1 MNTEHTV
8 RHTSR
13 HPMNAEHT
21 VDGGARRGRWRRGRA
36 GGHRRRPAVE
46 FVAAPLGLLIVM
58 ISGWYVL
65 TYQVLEPHRRFLLP
79 PLHEVWARAFADGDT
94 RSGLVDGLW
103 VTTKTSMTGLAL
115 AIALGILFAVLM
127 SQARWIERS
136 FYPWAVLIQ
145 TIPILAIVPLVALWF
160 GVGFWSRV
168 LVAVMISL
176 FPIIANT
183 LFGLQSASEEQVD
196 LFEMHRA
203 GRWKRLVK
211 LDFPAAVPAL
221 FTGLRISAGLAVIGT
236 IVGEFFFRSGERGL
250 GQLIELHRAT
260 NDTPEM
266 FGAVILSSL
275 LSIAVFALVGQL
287 GDRLTGKWH
296 EAANDPMP

>member
-1 MNTEHTV
+1 MV
-8 RHTSR
+8 
-13 HPMNAEHT
+13 
-21 VDGGARRGRWRRGRA
+21 
-36 GGHRRRPAVE
+36 
-46 FVAAPLGLLIVM
+46 APLGLLIVV
-58 ISGWYVL
+58 IGGWYVF
-65 TYQVLEPHRRFLLP
+65 TYEVLERHRRFLLP
-79 PLHEVWARAFADGDT
+79 PLHEVWTQSFVDGDT
-94 RSGLVDGLW
+94 RSELLDGLW
-103 VTTKTSMTGLAL
+103 VTTKTSMMGLVA
-115 AIALGILFAVLM
+115 ATALGILFAVLM

-160 GVGFWSRV
+160 GVGLWSRV

-196 LFEMHRA
+196 LFEIHGA

-221 FTGLRISAGLAVIGT
+221 FTGLRISAGLAVIGA
-236 IVGEFFFRSGERGL
+236 IVGEFFFRAGDRGL

-260 NDTPEM
+260 NDTAEM
-266 FGAVILSSL
+266 FGAVILSSM
-275 LSIAVFALVGQL
+275 LSIAVFTLIGQL

-296 EAANDPMP
+296 EAAGDTEL

>member
-1 MNTEHTV
+1 M
-8 RHTSR
+8 
-13 HPMNAEHT
+13 
-21 VDGGARRGRWRRGRA
+21 
-36 GGHRRRPAVE
+36 
-46 FVAAPLGLLIVM
+46 AAPLGLLIVM
-58 ISGWYVL
+58 IGGWYVF
-65 TYQVLEPHRRFLLP
+65 TYEVLERHRRFLLP
-79 PLHEVWARAFADGDT
+79 PLHEVWTQSFVDGDT
-94 RSGLVDGLW
+94 RSELLDGLW
-103 VTTKTSMTGLAL
+103 VTAKTSMMGLVA
-115 AIALGILFAVLM
+115 ATALGILFAVLM

-160 GVGFWSRV
+160 GIGIWSRV

-196 LFEMHRA
+196 LFEIHGA

-221 FTGLRISAGLAVIGT
+221 FTGLRISAGLAVIGA
-236 IVGEFFFRSGERGL
+236 IVGEFFFRAGDRGL

-260 NDTPEM
+260 NDTAEM
-266 FGAVILSSL
+266 FGAVILSSM
-275 LSIAVFALVGQL
+275 LSIAVFTLTGQL

-296 EAANDPMP
+296 EAASDTVP

>member
-1 MNTEHTV
+1 MSAGTA
-8 RHTSR
+8 TSGTAP
-13 HPMNAEHT
+13 PMSAGNESSSTAPP
-21 VDGGARRGRWRRGRA
+21 RPRPRNRGR
-36 GGHRRRPAVE
+36 GHLPRPSLDL
-46 FVAAPLGLLIVM
+46 VAAPLGLLIVL
-58 ISGWYVL
+58 IGAWYAF
-65 TYQVLEPHRRFLLP
+65 TYEVLESHRRFLLP
-79 PLHEVWARAFADGDT
+79 PLHQVWTRSFADGDI
-94 RSGLVDGLW
+94 RSQLLDGLW
-103 VTTKTSMTGLAL
+103 VTTRTSMVGLVL
-115 AIALGILFAVLM
+115 ATALGVVFAILM

-260 NDTPEM
+260 NDTAEM

-275 LSIAVFALVGQL
+275 LSIAVFTLIGQL

-296 EAANDPMP
+296 EAADDPAH

>member
-1 MNTEHTV
+1 M
-8 RHTSR
+8 SAD
-13 HPMNAEHT
+13 HPT
-21 VDGGARRGRWRRGRA
+21 GGRTQERLRPRNRA
-36 GGHRRRPAVE
+36 AGYLPRPALELVG
-46 FVAAPLGLLIVM
+46 APLGLLIVM
-58 ISGWYVL
+58 IGGWYVF
-65 TYQVLEPHRRFLLP
+65 TYEVLEHHRRFLLP
-79 PLHEVWARAFADGDT
+79 PLHEVWTRSFVDGDT
-94 RSGLVDGLW
+94 RSELLVGLW
-103 VTTKTSMTGLAL
+103 VTTKTSMMGLVA
-115 AIALGILFAVLM
+115 ATALGILFAVLM

-176 FPIIANT
+176 FPILANT
-183 LFGLQSASEEQVD
+183 LFGLQSSSEEQVD
-196 LFEMHRA
+196 LFEMHGA

-236 IVGEFFFRSGERGL
+236 IVGEFFFRTGDRGL

-260 NDTPEM
+260 NDTAEM
-266 FGAVILSSL
+266 FGAVILSSM
-275 LSIAVFALVGQL
+275 LSVVVFTLVGQL

-296 EAANDPMP
+296 EAANDTVP

>member
-1 MNTEHTV
+1 MSADHA
-8 RHTSR
+8 TSG
-13 HPMNAEHT
+13 E
-21 VDGGARRGRWRRGRA
+21 ARRRLRPHDRT
-36 GGHRRRPAVE
+36 GGYLPRPTAE
-46 FVAAPLGLLIVM
+46 LVAAPLGLLIVM
-58 ISGWYVL
+58 IGGWYVF
-65 TYQVLEPHRRFLLP
+65 TYAVLEHHRRFLLP
-79 PLHEVWARAFADGDT
+79 PLHEVWTQSFVDGDT
-94 RSGLVDGLW
+94 RSELLDGLW
-103 VTTKTSMTGLAL
+103 VTTKTSMMGLVA
-115 AIALGILFAVLM
+115 ATALGILFAVLM

-160 GVGFWSRV
+160 GVGLWSRV

-196 LFEMHRA
+196 LFEIHGA

-221 FTGLRISAGLAVIGT
+221 FTGLRISAGLAVIGA
-236 IVGEFFFRSGERGL
+236 IVGEFFFRAGDRGL

-260 NDTPEM
+260 NDTAEM
-266 FGAVILSSL
+266 FGAVILSSM
-275 LSIAVFALVGQL
+275 LSVVVFTLIGQL

-296 EAANDPMP
+296 EAANDTEL

>member
-1 MNTEHTV
+1 MRADHAA
-8 RHTSR
+8 SS
-13 HPMNAEHT
+13 
-21 VDGGARRGRWRRGRA
+21 DARRRLRPHDRTAGCLPRRT
-36 GGHRRRPAVE
+36 VE
-46 FVAAPLGLLIVM
+46 LVAAPLGLLIVM
-58 ISGWYVL
+58 IGGWYVF
-65 TYQVLEPHRRFLLP
+65 TYEVLERHRRFLLP
-79 PLHEVWARAFADGDT
+79 PLHEVWTQSFVDGDT
-94 RSGLVDGLW
+94 RAELLDGLW
-103 VTTKTSMTGLAL
+103 VTAKTSMMGLMA
-115 AIALGILFAVLM
+115 ATALGILFAVLM

-160 GVGFWSRV
+160 GIGIWSRV

-196 LFEMHRA
+196 LFEIHGA

-221 FTGLRISAGLAVIGT
+221 FTGLRISAGLAVIGA
-236 IVGEFFFRSGERGL
+236 IVGEFFFRAGDRGL

-260 NDTPEM
+260 NDTAEM
-266 FGAVILSSL
+266 FGAVILSSM
-275 LSIAVFALVGQL
+275 LSIAVFTLTGQL

-296 EAANDPMP
+296 EAASDTVP

>member
-1 MNTEHTV
+1 MSAGHAASGDAPRRLRPHGRTGGCLPRRTV
-8 RHTSR
+8 
-13 HPMNAEHT
+13 EL
-21 VDGGARRGRWRRGRA
+21 
-36 GGHRRRPAVE
+36 
-46 FVAAPLGLLIVM
+46 VAAPLGLLIVM
-58 ISGWYVL
+58 IGGWYVF
-65 TYQVLEPHRRFLLP
+65 TYEVLEHHRRFLLP
-79 PLHEVWARAFADGDT
+79 PLHEVWTQSFVDGDT
-94 RSGLVDGLW
+94 RSELLDGLW
-103 VTTKTSMTGLAL
+103 VTTKTSMTGLVA
-115 AIALGILFAVLM
+115 ATALGILFAVLM

-160 GVGFWSRV
+160 GIGIWSRV

-196 LFEMHRA
+196 LFEIHGA

-221 FTGLRISAGLAVIGT
+221 FTGLRISAGLAVIGA
-236 IVGEFFFRSGERGL
+236 IVGEFFFRSGDRGL

-260 NDTPEM
+260 NDTAEM
-266 FGAVILSSL
+266 FGAVILSSM
-275 LSIAVFALVGQL
+275 LSIAVFTLVGQL

-296 EAANDPMP
+296 EAAGDTVP

>member
-1 MNTEHTV
+1 MSAGHA
-8 RHTSR
+8 TS
-13 HPMNAEHT
+13 
-21 VDGGARRGRWRRGRA
+21 GGARRRLRPRGRT
-36 GGHRRRPAVE
+36 GGYLPRPSVE
-46 FVAAPLGLLIVM
+46 LVVAPLGLLIVV
-58 ISGWYVL
+58 IGGWYVF
-65 TYQVLEPHRRFLLP
+65 TYEVLERHRRFLLP
-79 PLHEVWARAFADGDT
+79 PLHEVWTQSFVDGDT
-94 RSGLVDGLW
+94 RSELLDGLW
-103 VTTKTSMTGLAL
+103 VTTKTSMMGLVA
-115 AIALGILFAVLM
+115 ATALGILFAVLM

-160 GVGFWSRV
+160 GVGLWSRV

-196 LFEMHRA
+196 LFEIHGA

-221 FTGLRISAGLAVIGT
+221 FTGLRISAGLAVIGA
-236 IVGEFFFRSGERGL
+236 IVGEFFFRAGDRGL

-260 NDTPEM
+260 NDTAEM
-266 FGAVILSSL
+266 FGAVILSSM
-275 LSIAVFALVGQL
+275 LSIAVFTLTGQL

-296 EAANDPMP
+296 EAASDRVP

>member
-1 MNTEHTV
+1 MSADHATG
-8 RHTSR
+8 R
-13 HPMNAEHT
+13 NAEQ
-21 VDGGARRGRWRRGRA
+21 
-36 GGHRRRPAVE
+36 RPAPRNRAAGPVPRSAVE
-46 FVAAPLGLLIVM
+46 LVAAPLGLLIVL
-58 ISGWYVL
+58 IGGWYIF
-65 TYQVLEPHRRFLLP
+65 TYEVLEPHRQFLLP
-79 PLHEVWARAFADGDT
+79 PLHEVWTRAFADGGT
-94 RSGLVDGLW
+94 RSELLDGLW
-103 VTTKTSMTGLAL
+103 VTTKTSMTGLVL
-115 AIALGILFAVLM
+115 ATALGILFAVLM

-196 LFEMHRA
+196 LFEMHGA

-211 LDFPAAVPAL
+211 LDFPAAVPSL
-221 FTGLRISAGLAVIGT
+221 FTGLRISAGLSVIGT

-260 NDTPEM
+260 NDTAEM

-275 LSIAVFALVGQL
+275 LSIAVFTLVGQL
-287 GDRLTGKWH
+287 GDRLIGNWH
-296 EAANDPMP
+296 EAADNAAA

>member
-1 MNTEHTV
+1 MSADHPTGGKTQERLRP
-8 RHTSR
+8 RH
-13 HPMNAEHT
+13 
-21 VDGGARRGRWRRGRA
+21 RA
-36 GGHRRRPAVE
+36 AGYLPRPALELVG
-46 FVAAPLGLLIVM
+46 APLGLLIVM
-58 ISGWYVL
+58 IGGWYVF
-65 TYQVLEPHRRFLLP
+65 TYEVLAHHRRFLLP
-79 PLHEVWARAFADGDT
+79 PLHEVWTRSFVDGDT
-94 RSGLVDGLW
+94 RSELLVGLW
-103 VTTKTSMTGLAL
+103 VTTKTSMMGLVA
-115 AIALGILFAVLM
+115 ATALGILFAVLM

-160 GVGFWSRV
+160 GVGYWSRV

-176 FPIIANT
+176 FPILANT
-183 LFGLQSASEEQVD
+183 LFGLQSSSEERVD
-196 LFEMHRA
+196 LFEMHGA

-236 IVGEFFFRSGERGL
+236 IVGEFFFRTGDRGL

-260 NDTPEM
+260 NDTAEM
-266 FGAVILSSL
+266 FGAVILSSV
-275 LSIAVFALVGQL
+275 LSVVVFTLVGQL

-296 EAANDPMP
+296 EAANDTVP

>member
-1 MNTEHTV
+1 MSADQAAV
-8 RHTSR
+8 
-13 HPMNAEHT
+13 
-21 VDGGARRGRWRRGRA
+21 ARARERLQRRSHA
-36 GGHRRRPAVE
+36 GGRPRRAAVE
-46 FVAAPLGLLIVM
+46 LLAAPLGLLIVM
-58 ISGWYVL
+58 IGGWYIL
-65 TYQVLEPHRRFLLP
+65 TYEVLETHRRFLLP
-79 PLHEVWARAFADGDT
+79 PLHQIWTRAFADGDV
-94 RSGLVDGLW
+94 RSELLDGLW
-103 VTTKTSMTGLAL
+103 VTTKTSMTGLGL
-115 AIALGILFAVLM
+115 ATALGILFAVLM

-196 LFEMHRA
+196 LFEMHGA
-203 GRWKRLVK
+203 GRWRRLVK

-236 IVGEFFFRSGERGL
+236 IVGEFFFRSGDRGL

-260 NDTPEM
+260 NDTAEM

-275 LSIAVFALVGQL
+275 LSIAVFTLVGQL
-287 GDRLTGKWH
+287 GDRLIGNWH
-296 EAANDPMP
+296 EAADDTAA

>member
-1 MNTEHTV
+1 MSADHAA
-8 RHTSR
+8 SS
-13 HPMNAEHT
+13 
-21 VDGGARRGRWRRGRA
+21 DARRRLRPHDRTAGCLPRRT
-36 GGHRRRPAVE
+36 VE
-46 FVAAPLGLLIVM
+46 LVAAPLGLLIVM
-58 ISGWYVL
+58 IGGWYVF
-65 TYQVLEPHRRFLLP
+65 TYEVLERHRRFLLP
-79 PLHEVWARAFADGDT
+79 PLHEVWTQSFVDGDT
-94 RSGLVDGLW
+94 RSELLDGLW
-103 VTTKTSMTGLAL
+103 VTTKTSMMGLVA
-115 AIALGILFAVLM
+115 ATALGILFAVLM

-160 GVGFWSRV
+160 GIGLWSRV

-196 LFEMHRA
+196 LFEIHGA

-221 FTGLRISAGLAVIGT
+221 FTGLRISAGLAVIGA
-236 IVGEFFFRSGERGL
+236 IVGEFFFRAGDRGL

-260 NDTPEM
+260 NDTAEM
-266 FGAVILSSL
+266 FGAVILSSM
-275 LSIAVFALVGQL
+275 LSIAVFTLTGQL

-296 EAANDPMP
+296 EAASDTVP

>member
-1 MNTEHTV
+1 M
-8 RHTSR
+8 
-13 HPMNAEHT
+13 M
-21 VDGGARRGRWRRGRA
+21 GL
-36 GGHRRRPAVE
+36 
-46 FVAAPLGLLIVM
+46 VAA
-58 ISGWYVL
+58 
-65 TYQVLEPHRRFLLP
+65 T
-79 PLHEVWARAFADGDT
+79 
-94 RSGLVDGLW
+94 
-103 VTTKTSMTGLAL
+103 
-115 AIALGILFAVLM
+115 ALGILFAVLM

-160 GVGFWSRV
+160 GVGYWSRV

-176 FPIIANT
+176 FPILANT
-183 LFGLQSASEEQVD
+183 LFGLQSSSEDQVD
-196 LFEMHRA
+196 LFEMHGA

-236 IVGEFFFRSGERGL
+236 IVGEFFFRTGDRGL

-260 NDTPEM
+260 NDTAEM
-266 FGAVILSSL
+266 FGAVILSSV
-275 LSIAVFALVGQL
+275 LSVVVFTLVGQL

-296 EAANDPMP
+296 EAANDTVP

>member
-1 MNTEHTV
+1 MSADHPTGGKTQERLRP
-8 RHTSR
+8 RH
-13 HPMNAEHT
+13 
-21 VDGGARRGRWRRGRA
+21 RA
-36 GGHRRRPAVE
+36 AGYLPRPALELVG
-46 FVAAPLGLLIVM
+46 APLGLLIVM
-58 ISGWYVL
+58 IGGWYVF
-65 TYQVLEPHRRFLLP
+65 TYEVLEHHRRFLLP
-79 PLHEVWARAFADGDT
+79 PLHEVWTRSFVDGDT
-94 RSGLVDGLW
+94 RSELLVGLW
-103 VTTKTSMTGLAL
+103 VTTKTSMMGLVA
-115 AIALGILFAVLM
+115 ATALGILFAVLM

-160 GVGFWSRV
+160 GVGYWSRV

-176 FPIIANT
+176 FPILANT
-183 LFGLQSASEEQVD
+183 LFGLQSSSEEQVD
-196 LFEMHRA
+196 LFEMHGA

-236 IVGEFFFRSGERGL
+236 IVGEFFFRTGDRGL

-260 NDTPEM
+260 NDTAEM
-266 FGAVILSSL
+266 FGAVILSSV
-275 LSIAVFALVGQL
+275 LSVVVFTLVGQL

-296 EAANDPMP
+296 EAANDTVP

>member
-1 MNTEHTV
+1 MTADDA
-8 RHTSR
+8 TSG
-13 HPMNAEHT
+13 NAP
-21 VDGGARRGRWRRGRA
+21 ARPRPRNRGRGL
-36 GGHRRRPAVE
+36 PLPS
-46 FVAAPLGLLIVM
+46 FDLLAAPLGLLVVLIG
-58 ISGWYVL
+58 SWYAF
-65 TYQVLEPHRRFLLP
+65 TYEVLEPHRRFLLP
-79 PLHEVWARAFADGDT
+79 PLHQVWARSFADDDI
-94 RSGLVDGLW
+94 RSQLLDGLW
-103 VTTKTSMTGLAL
+103 VTTRTSMVGLVL
-115 AIALGILFAVLM
+115 ATALGVVFAVLM

-236 IVGEFFFRSGERGL
+236 IVGEFFFRSGDRGL

-260 NDTPEM
+260 NDTAEM

-275 LSIAVFALVGQL
+275 LSIAVFTFIGQL
-287 GDRLTGKWH
+287 GDRLIGNWH
-296 EAANDPMP
+296 ETADDPAH

>member
-1 MNTEHTV
+1 MSAGHTP
-8 RHTSR
+8 SS
-13 HPMNAEHT
+13 
-21 VDGGARRGRWRRGRA
+21 DARRRLRPHDRTAGYLPRRT
-36 GGHRRRPAVE
+36 VE
-46 FVAAPLGLLIVM
+46 LVAAPLGLLIVM
-58 ISGWYVL
+58 IGGWYVF
-65 TYQVLEPHRRFLLP
+65 TYEVLERHRRFLLP
-79 PLHEVWARAFADGDT
+79 PLHEVWTQSFVDGDT
-94 RSGLVDGLW
+94 RSELLDGLW
-103 VTTKTSMTGLAL
+103 VTTKTSMMGLVA
-115 AIALGILFAVLM
+115 ATALGILFAVLM

-160 GVGFWSRV
+160 GVGLWSRV

-196 LFEMHRA
+196 LFEIHGA

-221 FTGLRISAGLAVIGT
+221 FTGLRISAGLAVIGA
-236 IVGEFFFRSGERGL
+236 IVGEFFFRAGDRGL

-260 NDTPEM
+260 NDTAEM
-266 FGAVILSSL
+266 FGAVILSSM
-275 LSIAVFALVGQL
+275 LSIAVFTLTGQL

-296 EAANDPMP
+296 EAASDRVP

>member
-1 MNTEHTV
+1 MSAGHAASGDE
-8 RHTSR
+8 RR
-13 HPMNAEHT
+13 RLR
-21 VDGGARRGRWRRGRA
+21 RRGRTGDYVPRRT
-36 GGHRRRPAVE
+36 VE
-46 FVAAPLGLLIVM
+46 LVAAPLGLLIVM
-58 ISGWYVL
+58 IGGWYVF
-65 TYQVLEPHRRFLLP
+65 TYEVLERHRRFLLP
-79 PLHEVWARAFADGDT
+79 PLHEVWTQSFVDGDT
-94 RSGLVDGLW
+94 RSELLDGLW
-103 VTTKTSMTGLAL
+103 VTAKTSMMGLVA
-115 AIALGILFAVLM
+115 ATALGMLFAVLM

-160 GVGFWSRV
+160 GVGLWSRV

-196 LFEMHRA
+196 LFEIHGA

-211 LDFPAAVPAL
+211 LDFPAAVPTL
-221 FTGLRISAGLAVIGT
+221 FTGLRISAGLAVIGA
-236 IVGEFFFRSGERGL
+236 IVGEFFFRSGDRGL

-260 NDTPEM
+260 NDTAEM
-266 FGAVILSSL
+266 FGAVILSSM
-275 LSIAVFALVGQL
+275 LSIAVFTLTGRL

-296 EAANDPMP
+296 EAASDTVL

>member
-1 MNTEHTV
+1 MSAGHAA
-8 RHTSR
+8 SG
-13 HPMNAEHT
+13 
-21 VDGGARRGRWRRGRA
+21 DARRRLRRQGRTGGYLPRGT
-36 GGHRRRPAVE
+36 VE
-46 FVAAPLGLLIVM
+46 LVAAPLGLLIVM
-58 ISGWYVL
+58 IGGWYVF
-65 TYQVLEPHRRFLLP
+65 TYEVLERHRRFLLP
-79 PLHEVWARAFADGDT
+79 PLHEVWTQSFADGET
-94 RSGLVDGLW
+94 RSELLDGLW
-103 VTTKTSMTGLAL
+103 VTAKTSMMGLVA
-115 AIALGILFAVLM
+115 ATVLGILFAVLM

-160 GVGFWSRV
+160 GVGLWSRV

-196 LFEMHRA
+196 LFEIHGA

-221 FTGLRISAGLAVIGT
+221 FAGLRISAGLAVIGT
-236 IVGEFFFRSGERGL
+236 IVGEFFFRTGDRGL

-260 NDTPEM
+260 NDTAEM
-266 FGAVILSSL
+266 FGAVILSSV
-275 LSIAVFALVGQL
+275 LSVVVFTLVGQL

-296 EAANDPMP
+296 EAANDTVP

>member
-1 MNTEHTV
+1 MSANHA
-8 RHTSR
+8 TSAKAHER
-13 HPMNAEHT
+13 LQPRN
-21 VDGGARRGRWRRGRA
+21 RRGGCLP
-36 GGHRRRPAVE
+36 RPTVE
-46 FVAAPLGLLIVM
+46 LVAAPLGLLIVM
-58 ISGWYVL
+58 IGGWYIFTYEVL
-65 TYQVLEPHRRFLLP
+65 APHRRFLLP
-79 PLHEVWARAFADGDT
+79 PLHQVWTRSFVDGDT
-94 RSGLVDGLW
+94 RSELLDGLW
-103 VTTKTSMTGLAL
+103 VTTKTSIIGLVVAT
-115 AIALGILFAVLM
+115 ALGILFAVLM

-160 GVGFWSRV
+160 GVGFRSRV

-176 FPIIANT
+176 FPVIANT

-196 LFEMHRA
+196 LFEIHGA

-221 FTGLRISAGLAVIGT
+221 FTGLRISAGLAVIGA
-236 IVGEFFFRSGERGL
+236 IVGEFFFRTGDRGL

-260 NDTPEM
+260 NDTAEM
-266 FGAVILSSL
+266 FGAVILSSML
-275 LSIAVFALVGQL
+275 GVAIFTFVGHL

-296 EAANDPMP
+296 EAANDTVL

>member
-1 MNTEHTV
+1 MSADHAA
-8 RHTSR
+8 SS
-13 HPMNAEHT
+13 
-21 VDGGARRGRWRRGRA
+21 DARRRLRPHDRTAGYLPRRT
-36 GGHRRRPAVE
+36 VE
-46 FVAAPLGLLIVM
+46 LVAAPLGLLIVM
-58 ISGWYVL
+58 IGGWYVF
-65 TYQVLEPHRRFLLP
+65 TYEVLERHRRFLLP
-79 PLHEVWARAFADGDT
+79 PLHEVWTQSFVDGDT
-94 RSGLVDGLW
+94 RSELLDGLW
-103 VTTKTSMTGLAL
+103 VTTKTSMMGLVA
-115 AIALGILFAVLM
+115 ATALGILFAVLM

-160 GVGFWSRV
+160 GVGLWSRV

-196 LFEMHRA
+196 LFEIHGA

-221 FTGLRISAGLAVIGT
+221 FTGLRISAGLAVIGA
-236 IVGEFFFRSGERGL
+236 IVGEFFFRAGDRGL

-260 NDTPEM
+260 NDTAEM
-266 FGAVILSSL
+266 FGAVILSSM
-275 LSIAVFALVGQL
+275 LSIAVFTLTGQL

-296 EAANDPMP
+296 EAASDRVP

>member
-1 MNTEHTV
+1 MSASHA
-8 RHTSR
+8 TSS
-13 HPMNAEHT
+13 E
-21 VDGGARRGRWRRGRA
+21 ARRRLRPHDRTAGYLPRRT
-36 GGHRRRPAVE
+36 VE
-46 FVAAPLGLLIVM
+46 LVAAPLGLLIVM
-58 ISGWYVL
+58 IGGWYVF
-65 TYQVLEPHRRFLLP
+65 TYEVLERHRRFLLP
-79 PLHEVWARAFADGDT
+79 PLHEVWTQSFVDGDT
-94 RSGLVDGLW
+94 RSELLDGLW
-103 VTTKTSMTGLAL
+103 VTTKTSMMGLVA
-115 AIALGILFAVLM
+115 ATALGILFAVLM
-127 SQARWIERS
+127 SQARWLERS

-160 GVGFWSRV
+160 GVGLWSRV

-196 LFEMHRA
+196 LFEIHGA

-221 FTGLRISAGLAVIGT
+221 FTGLRISAGLAVIGA
-236 IVGEFFFRSGERGL
+236 IVGEFFFRTGDRGL

-260 NDTPEM
+260 NDTAEM
-266 FGAVILSSL
+266 FGAVILSSM
-275 LSIAVFALVGQL
+275 LSIAVFTLTGQL

-296 EAANDPMP
+296 EAAGDTEL

>member
-1 MNTEHTV
+1 MSAGHTP
-8 RHTSR
+8 SS
-13 HPMNAEHT
+13 
-21 VDGGARRGRWRRGRA
+21 DARRRLRPHDRTAGYLPRRT
-36 GGHRRRPAVE
+36 VE
-46 FVAAPLGLLIVM
+46 LVAAPLGLLIVM
-58 ISGWYVL
+58 IGGWYVF
-65 TYQVLEPHRRFLLP
+65 TYEVLEHHRRFLLP
-79 PLHEVWARAFADGDT
+79 PLHEVWTQSFVDGDT
-94 RSGLVDGLW
+94 RSELLDGLW
-103 VTTKTSMTGLAL
+103 VTTKTSMMGLVA
-115 AIALGILFAVLM
+115 ATALGILFAVLM
-127 SQARWIERS
+127 SQARWIEQS

-160 GVGFWSRV
+160 GVGLWSRV

-196 LFEMHRA
+196 LFEIHGA

-221 FTGLRISAGLAVIGT
+221 FTGLRISAGLAVIGA
-236 IVGEFFFRSGERGL
+236 IVGEFFFRAGDRGL

-260 NDTPEM
+260 NDTAEM
-266 FGAVILSSL
+266 FGAVILSSM
-275 LSIAVFALVGQL
+275 LSIAVFTLIGQL

-296 EAANDPMP
+296 EAAGDTEL

>member
-1 MNTEHTV
+1 M
-8 RHTSR
+8 
-13 HPMNAEHT
+13 
-21 VDGGARRGRWRRGRA
+21 
-36 GGHRRRPAVE
+36 
-46 FVAAPLGLLIVM
+46 GLLIVL
-58 ISGWYVL
+58 IGGWYIF
-65 TYQVLEPHRRFLLP
+65 TYEMLEPHRQFLLP
-79 PLHEVWARAFADGDT
+79 PLHEVWTRAFADGDT
-94 RSGLVDGLW
+94 RSELLDGLW
-103 VTTKTSMTGLAL
+103 VTTRTSMTGLMVAT
-115 AIALGILFAVLM
+115 ALGVVFAVLM
-127 SQARWIERS
+127 SQARWVERS

-160 GVGFWSRV
+160 GVGLWSRV
-168 LVAVMISL
+168 LVATMISL

-196 LFEMHRA
+196 LFELHGA

-221 FTGLRISAGLAVIGT
+221 FTGLRISAGLAVIGA

-260 NDTPEM
+260 NDTAEM

-275 LSIAVFALVGQL
+275 LSIAVFTAIGQL
-287 GDRLTGKWH
+287 GDRLTRKWH
-296 EAANDPMP
+296 ETADDTAT